1 MIRNESGSMTPLAIG
16 FALIS
21 TAAILVTFAAS
32 TLFIFQKRL
41 TNFSES
47 AVLYVTSEQGSIDDF
62 VSEVWNPQFAGQS
75 FTKQTL
81 SDGITVQIISCAN
94 WLNPIPIYLVPG
106 KLKVCGHASARSG

>member
-1 MIRNESGSMTPLAIG
+1 MIRDESGSMTPLAIG

-21 TAAILVTFAAS
+21 TAAILVAFAAS
-32 TLFIFQKRL
+32 TLFVLQKRL

-47 AVLYVTSEQGSIDDF
+47 AVLYVSSEKGSIDDF
-62 VSEVWNPQFAGQS
+62 VSEVWNPQLAGQS

-81 SDGITVQIISCAN
+81 DDELTVKITSCAD

-106 KLKVCGHASARSG
+106 KLRVCGHASARSE